1 MCVCRLSDCVCACEG
16 DCVCVCAGP
25 RLAPPP
31 CVRVNPPYG
40 RGPAPHGAHGS
51 GSDHGE
57 ERLAPDASAI
67 LDHAPGN

>member
-1 MCVCRLSDCVCACEG
+1 M
-16 DCVCVCAGP
+16 CVCAGP